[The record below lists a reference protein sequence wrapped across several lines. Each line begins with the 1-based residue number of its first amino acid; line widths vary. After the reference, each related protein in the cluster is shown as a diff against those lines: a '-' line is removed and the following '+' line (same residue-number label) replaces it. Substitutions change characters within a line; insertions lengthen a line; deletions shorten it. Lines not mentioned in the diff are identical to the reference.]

1 MTISLEYVKKVILS
15 TWCLVTVEKKHS
27 HLKNVTEHQFT
38 NQMRKGYKWWI
49 LCKAIIKNSII
60 QWLIPR
66 RQDDLPT
73 ELIVH
78 QNKDF
83 N

>member
-1 MTISLEYVKKVILS
+1 MVTIG
-15 TWCLVTVEKKHS
+15 KKHS
-27 HLKNVTEHQFT
+27 HLNNVTEHQFT
-38 NQMRKGYKWWI
+38 KLMRNGYKWWI
-49 LCKAIIKNSII
+49 LWKPIIKNSII